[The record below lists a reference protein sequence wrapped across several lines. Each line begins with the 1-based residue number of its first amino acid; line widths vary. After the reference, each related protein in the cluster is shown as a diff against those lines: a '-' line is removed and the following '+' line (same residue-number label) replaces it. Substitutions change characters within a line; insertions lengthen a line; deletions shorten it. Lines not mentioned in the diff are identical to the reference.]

1 MDRLGRGNPLIVFHA
16 IYLTADT
23 IEPAWDWGKTR
34 YRIVIDGDP
43 PSELTLEGVEQ
54 PEGTRAHPG
63 YNWTAMGAINAIPDV
78 CDAAPGWLTH
88 LDLGLIR
95 PRGLVRK

>member
-1 MDRLGRGNPLIVFHA
+1 M
-16 IYLTADT
+16 
-23 IEPAWDWGKTR
+23 IE
-34 YRIVIDGDP
+34 GDP
-43 PSELTLEGVEQ
+43 PSELTLEGVTPQ
-54 PEGTRAHPG
+54 DASTAHPG

-78 CDAAPGWLTH
+78 CDAPPGWLTH

>member
-1 MDRLGRGNPLIVFHA
+1 M
-16 IYLTADT
+16 
-23 IEPAWDWGKTR
+23 
-34 YRIVIDGDP
+34 IDGDP
-43 PSELTLEGVEQ
+43 PTELTLEGVDK
-54 PEGTRAHPG
+54 PDGTMAHPG

-78 CDAAPGWLTH
+78 CDAAPAGSPI

>member
-1 MDRLGRGNPLIVFHA
+1 MDCVGRRQPADRLSRD
-16 IYLTADT
+16 YLTSDT
-23 IEPAWDWGKTR
+23 VEPAWDWGKTR

-43 PSELTLEGVEQ
+43 PSELALQGVER
-54 PEGTRAHPG
+54 PDGTMAHPG

-88 LDLGLIR
+88 LDLGLLQ

>member
-1 MDRLGRGNPLIVFHA
+1 M
-16 IYLTADT
+16 
-23 IEPAWDWGKTR
+23 
-34 YRIVIDGDP
+34 
-43 PSELTLEGVEQ
+43 
-54 PEGTRAHPG
+54 AHPG

-88 LDLGLIR
+88 LDLGLVR